1 MNLNV
6 FFTKVG
12 ILFTYCCSIIGILI
26 YTIHSQNKKPIK
38 LFGTDVDSYKRFAAD
53 VKLGKYP
60 NLNCIP
66 NGIVDNVRLMLHFS
80 PELRPNLYE
89 LPKVN
94 PNIIHNLCFIK
105 QNKCLFQIGYFDE
118 FGVKALIYLESLY
131 QFDNIQKSKFF
142 KGLPQILDKFPK
154 RVNVKQILPCLAR
167 EFVNAAMIPFVL
179 PNVLL
184 IVQNSATPDEYTTD
198 IQRHLLPIMKIPNPI
213 HILLI
218 FMQNIELL
226 IKLSSAEVIK
236 TDLLGLVN
244 RSLECELKEIQE
256 LGLAILPTM
265 ANHID
270 FSVLKSS
277 LFPRIKKLC
286 INTQSVSVKVN
297 CLICLG
303 KLLEIFDKWFVLD
316 EVIPF
321 LIQIPSRDPAVLM
334 GVIGTSLFSVI
345 LRNSNS
351 N

>member
-1 MNLNV
+1 M
-6 FFTKVG
+6 
-12 ILFTYCCSIIGILI
+12 
-26 YTIHSQNKKPIK
+26 
-38 LFGTDVDSYKRFAAD
+38 
-53 VKLGKYP
+53 
-60 NLNCIP
+60 
-66 NGIVDNVRLMLHFS
+66 
-80 PELRPNLYE
+80 
-89 LPKVN
+89 
-94 PNIIHNLCFIK
+94 
-105 QNKCLFQIGYFDE
+105 
-118 FGVKALIYLESLY
+118 KALIYLESLY

-154 RVNVKQILPCLAR
+154 RVNVKQILPCLVR

-184 IVQNSATPDEYTTD
+184 IVQNSATSDEYTTD
-198 IQRHLLPIMKIPNPI
+198 IQRHLLPIMKIASPVQ
-213 HILLI
+213 ILLI

-226 IKLSSAEVIK
+226 IKLSSADVIK

-265 ANHID
+265 ANNVE
-270 FSVLKSS
+270 FAVLKNG

-286 INTQSVSVKVN
+286 INTQSISVKVN

-303 KLLEIFDKWFVLD
+303 KLLEVFDKWFVLD

-334 GVIGTSLFSVI
+334 GVIGMWKLCH
-345 LRNSNS
+345 LLK
-351 N
+351 